1 MSKTALRK
9 IACRSCGLDVEAVTI
24 ESANPVR
31 HPPFQL
37 QLIDRTL
44 LRMTCPRCGAEH
56 LHYERFMWTDL
67 PGRLCVVVLRE
78 SERPEWPLLE
88 PDARRVLSVPLLEEG
103 PLFVRELG
111 AALAIRLVFGL
122 EELREKVLCRIHELD
137 DRVVEAMKEDLP
149 YGSILDAAAP
159 GTSLTFTGE
168 HASEVAWP
176 VYEATAAREAA
187 LTPALPGIFDPL
199 ATWVNVARSRRAPM
213 VPAPISGP

>member
-31 HPPFQL
+31 HPPFQEKL
-37 QLIDRTL
+37 LDRTL
-44 LRMTCPRCGAEH
+44 QRMTCPHCGAEH

-67 PGRLCVVVLRE
+67 PGRLCVVVLHE
-78 SERPEWPLLE
+78 SERMEWPLLE
-88 PDARRVLSVPLLEEG
+88 TDARRVLSGPLLEEG

-111 AALAIRLVFGL
+111 ATLAIRLVFGL

-137 DRVVEAMKEDLP
+137 DRIVEAMKEDLP

-159 GTSLTFTGE
+159 GASLTFTDE
-168 HASEVAWP
+168 RRFDVAWP
-176 VYEATAAREAA
+176 VYEETAARAAA
-187 LTPALPGIFDPL
+187 LTPALPGIFDPV

-213 VPAPISGP
+213 VAAPTSGP